1 MAMLPR
7 QNLKWTRTEILKC
20 LEMRLNVCEERCSRT
35 KWFSKKGLIK
45 KTYLVLIDVNV
56 VVGTVVEVEI
66 VDSVVYVEK
75 VGLDVDNELKNKN
88 TKHGNA

>member
-1 MAMLPR
+1 L
-7 QNLKWTRTEILKC
+7 
-20 LEMRLNVCEERCSRT
+20 V
-35 KWFSKKGLIK
+35 K